1 MNVRLQ
7 YDLDFMAGIYYEDSL
22 QLNQYTVSL
31 SMITKTTDADQTNI
45 AMNRIKCFVWS
56 ELEHTVFINQIHQ
69 EKAEM
74 MSLLGINVTTLP
86 EDPVDQII
94 GMMLYCKLNAVME
107 DRMTITDLDIQSTL
121 GDQVWYLHSEEDGL
135 GPFAESGWWSLPS
148 IQHETI
154 EHEPVSQNV
163 VKVTTT
169 GWQDYGLEWP
179 DEVKHTANTVVFA
192 NFPRNE
198 N

>member
-7 YDLDFMAGIYYEDSL
+7 YDIDFMAGIYYEDSL
-22 QLNQYTVSL
+22 QLNQYSVSL
-31 SMITKTTDADQTNI
+31 DLVTKTTDAEQTNI
-45 AMNRIKCFVWS
+45 AMNRLKCFIWS
-56 ELEHTVFINQIHQ
+56 ELENTVFINQVHE

-86 EDPVDQII
+86 EEPVDQLI
-94 GMMLYCKLNAVME
+94 GIMLYCKLNAIME
-107 DRMTITDLDIQSTL
+107 GRMIITDLNIQSTL
-121 GDQVWYLHSEEDGL
+121 GDQVWYLHNEEDAL
-135 GPFAESGWWSLPS
+135 GPFVDDGWWTLSNT
-148 IQHETI
+148 QHENI
-154 EHEPVSQNV
+154 ELETVSQNV

-169 GWQDYGLEWP
+169 GWQEYGLEWP

-192 NFPRNE
+192 NFPKNE

>member
-7 YDLDFMAGIYYEDSL
+7 YDIDFMAGIYYEDSL
-22 QLNQYTVSL
+22 QLNQYSVSL
-31 SMITKTTDADQTNI
+31 DLITKTTDAEQTNI
-45 AMNRIKCFVWS
+45 AMNRLKCFVWS
-56 ELEHTVFINQIHQ
+56 ELENTVFINQVHE

-86 EDPVDQII
+86 EEPVDQLI
-94 GMMLYCKLNAVME
+94 GIMLYCKLNAIME
-107 DRMTITDLDIQSTL
+107 GRMIITDLNIQSTL
-121 GDQVWYLHSEEDGL
+121 GDQVWYLHNEEDAL
-135 GPFAESGWWSLPS
+135 GPFVDDGWWTLSNT
-148 IQHETI
+148 QHEHI
-154 EHEPVSQNV
+154 ELETVSQNV

-169 GWQDYGLEWP
+169 GWQEYGLEWP

-192 NFPRNE
+192 NFPKNE

>member
-7 YDLDFMAGIYYEDSL
+7 YDIDFMAGIYYEDSL
-22 QLNQYTVSL
+22 QLNQYSVSL
-31 SMITKTTDADQTNI
+31 DLITKTTDAEQTNI
-45 AMNRIKCFVWS
+45 AMNRLKSFIWS
-56 ELEHTVFINQIHQ
+56 ELENTVFINQVHE

-86 EDPVDQII
+86 EEPVDQLI
-94 GMMLYCKLNAVME
+94 GIMLYCKLNAIME
-107 DRMTITDLDIQSTL
+107 GRMIITDLNIQSTL
-121 GDQVWYLHSEEDGL
+121 GDQVWYLHNEEDAL
-135 GPFAESGWWSLPS
+135 GPFVDDGWWTLSNT
-148 IQHETI
+148 QHEHI
-154 EHEPVSQNV
+154 ELETVSQNV

-169 GWQDYGLEWP
+169 GWQEYGLEWP

-192 NFPRNE
+192 NFPKNE

>member
-7 YDLDFMAGIYYEDSL
+7 YDIDFMAGIYYEDSL
-22 QLNQYTVSL
+22 QLNQYSVSL
-31 SMITKTTDADQTNI
+31 DLITKTTDAEQTNI
-45 AMNRIKCFVWS
+45 AMNRLKCFIWS
-56 ELEHTVFINQIHQ
+56 ELENTVFINQVHE

-86 EDPVDQII
+86 EEPVDQLI
-94 GMMLYCKLNAVME
+94 GIMLYCKLNAIME
-107 DRMTITDLDIQSTL
+107 GRMIITDLNIQSTL
-121 GDQVWYLHSEEDGL
+121 GDQVWYLHNEEDAL
-135 GPFAESGWWSLPS
+135 GPFVDDGWWTLSNT
-148 IQHETI
+148 QHEHI
-154 EHEPVSQNV
+154 ELETVSQNV

-169 GWQDYGLEWP
+169 GWQEYGLEWP

-192 NFPRNE
+192 NFPKNE